1 MSHSFHESGVQEQL
15 SWVVLAPEIALEL
28 LGYWPSL
35 PSSED
40 LTGLE
45 NSLPVYLTYRP
56 GKSVLVIGRRP
67 QFPATWTS
75 LEGCWNV
82 LTVWQ
87 LAVPSAS
94 EPTNGKVETVFY
106 DLAMER
112 PFKF

>member
-1 MSHSFHESGVQEQL
+1 M
-15 SWVVLAPEIALEL
+15 VLAPEIEIEL
-28 LGYWPSL
+28 LSYWPNL

-40 LTGLE
+40 LTELE
-45 NSLPVYLTYRP
+45 TSLPVCLTYQP
-56 GKSVLVIGRRP
+56 GKSVLVVDRRP

-75 LEGCWNV
+75 LQGCWNV

-94 EPTNGKVETVFY
+94 EPRNGKVETAFY

-112 PFKF
+112 LL